1 MLLAQVYRQ
10 DPSFLEWGT
19 EIARYLCQKWR
30 RTDIQ
35 LQEETQLQEPTETA
49 KCADVQEP
57 VLRGYRTGL

>member
-30 RTDIQ
+30 RGDIQ
-35 LQEETQLQEPTETA
+35 LQEETQLQEPMEAA

-57 VLRGYRTGL
+57 ILGGYPTGV